1 MDAEGLSEPS
11 DNGSVTMDSSVA
23 TVRTGCCSFSPV
35 SGTGKRWHQS
45 QMLLLPFVP
54 IAALLA
60 QNCWSMMNI
69 IVYQSEIKELRRQ
82 VRNFTI
88 VSITYH

>member
-11 DNGSVTMDSSVA
+11 DNDSAAMDSSVV
-23 TVRTGCCSFSPV
+23 TVRTGCCSLNPV

-54 IAALLA
+54 ILALIA

-69 IVYQSEIKELRRQ
+69 IIYQTEMKDLRRQ
-82 VRNFTI
+82 VYKLTI
-88 VSITYH
+88 LSVTY